1 MKPVFKPRTIL
12 ARTVLILVLASLVTC
27 GGFFLSASWVISELS
42 YQQAHTRL
50 TELLDTVERTASIA
64 CYLSDK
70 PLAAEV
76 VQGLMSN
83 REIAAVTIQTSDTL
97 EILAEASRTSPT
109 QAPPA
114 TLAPLKRAIV
124 SPFAADQTV
133 GELTII
139 PDFVEIDQ
147 RAQSN
152 VYFVKGLLIAGLL
165 ILNLVAVALV
175 SLIIIRPIKRVSSQ
189 LHAMDAVAGDTL
201 AIPTGHKDDEI
212 GSLVNDINSLA
223 SRLMSTVKTEQSLR
237 RQREAGEKKYHA
249 IFDNADAGICQLDSN
264 GTVTSYNPAFAR
276 LTGLSDLH
284 GRTIV
289 LSALTCDHPEKL
301 SLALD
306 TCLKTGQTV
315 IDTVKLLEH
324 PIWLQLTFTPIQAD
338 TAQCIISD
346 VTELTLAKQQAEKA
360 SRAKSEFLA
369 SMSHELR
376 TPLNSILGYSQLLS
390 LDTQHSDYVRD
401 QANEIKRAG
410 YHLLSL
416 VNDLIDLARIESGKT
431 ELFIETVTVKSVLAD
446 SLAIVSPLACEH
458 NVTVSN
464 QIDIADNIGVLA
476 DYSRLRQVLVNFLSN
491 AIKYNKP
498 NGYVTLSH
506 QFNGPNIRIN
516 VTDSGIGI
524 PGDSQHRIFNSFDRL
539 GKERGTIEGTG
550 IGLVITKR
558 LVEAM
563 HGEIGFA
570 SIEGQGSTFW
580 VEFEHRLK
588 AQARPKV
595 EAAPKPKLNLADN
608 TATKGRLLLAED
620 NIGNQRLAGMALK
633 KLGYI
638 VDVVDNGEKAV
649 AAFDLGIYDLI
660 LMDCQMPNLDGYQ
673 ATTAIRNK
681 EARLTGARPLPIIAM
696 TANAME
702 GDKEKCLAAGM
713 NDYISKPIDVM
724 RLEGILEYWLQRSQD
739 PTNDSAATQIPRPI
753 E

>member
-42 YQQAHTRL
+42 YRQAHTRL

-76 VQGLMSN
+76 VQGLLSN
-83 REIAAVTIQTSDTL
+83 REIAAVTIITSDTR

-109 QAPPA
+109 QAPPE

-124 SPFAADQTV
+124 SPFAPEQTV

-165 ILNLVAVALV
+165 ILNLVAVAMV
-175 SLIIIRPIKRVSSQ
+175 SLIIIRPIKRVSGQ

-201 AIPTGHKDDEI
+201 AIPSGHKDDEI
-212 GSLVNDINSLA
+212 GSLVNDINALA

-249 IFDNADAGICQLDSN
+249 IFDNADAGICQLDGHGS
-264 GTVTSYNPAFAR
+264 VSSYNPAFAR
-276 LTGLSDLH
+276 LTGLQ
-284 GRTIV
+284 GQNVV
-289 LSALTCDHPEKL
+289 LTALACDHPEKL
-301 SLALD
+301 NLALD

-315 IDTVKLLEH
+315 TDTVKLLER
-324 PIWLQLTFTPIQAD
+324 PICLQLTFTAIQAD

-431 ELFIETVTVKSVLAD
+431 ELFIETVTVKSVLTD

-458 NVTVSN
+458 DVTVSN
-464 QIDIADNIGVLA
+464 QIDIEDNIGVLA

-506 QFNGPNIRIN
+506 QFNGHNIRIN
-516 VTDSGIGI
+516 VTDTGIGI
-524 PGDSQHRIFNSFDRL
+524 PGDRQHRIFNSFDRL

-563 HGEIGFA
+563 HGEIGFV

-580 VEFEHRLK
+580 VEFERRLK

-595 EAAPKPKLNLADN
+595 AAAPKLKLKLTENA
-608 TATKGRLLLAED
+608 TTKGRLLLAED
-620 NIGNQRLAGMALK
+620 NIANQRLAGMALK
-633 KLGYI
+633 KMGYI

-673 ATTAIRNK
+673 ATTAIRHK
-681 EARLTGARPLPIIAM
+681 EARLANAHPLPIIAM

-724 RLEGILEYWLQRSQD
+724 RLEGILDYWLQRSQD
-739 PTNDSAATQIPRPI
+739 SANDAAQPPVPRPI
-753 E
+753 D